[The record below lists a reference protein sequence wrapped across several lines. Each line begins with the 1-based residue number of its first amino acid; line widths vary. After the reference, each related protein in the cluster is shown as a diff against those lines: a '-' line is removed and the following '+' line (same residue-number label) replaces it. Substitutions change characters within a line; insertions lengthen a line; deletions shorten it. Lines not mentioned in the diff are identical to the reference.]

1 MSPTGGVA
9 VNLDK
14 EGFSNLSFCNT
25 VLISVVFALNL
36 EFPSK
41 FLYIN

>member
-1 MSPTGGVA
+1 MSPSRRGA
-9 VNLDK
+9 MNLDK
-14 EGFSNLSFCNT
+14 EGLSNLSFCNT
-25 VLISVVFALNL
+25 LLICVVFALNL